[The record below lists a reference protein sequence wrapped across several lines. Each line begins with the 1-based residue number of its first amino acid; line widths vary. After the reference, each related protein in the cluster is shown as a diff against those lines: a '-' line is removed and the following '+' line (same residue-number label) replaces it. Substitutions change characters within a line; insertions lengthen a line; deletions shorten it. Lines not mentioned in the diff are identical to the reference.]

1 MGLNF
6 GSWCGGYATKRIGL
20 MLSYDAQWMMAGVY
34 TSAVV
39 VVHLFV
45 GTIFC
50 GWLRLVT
57 PLFQPVDS
65 SNMRRDLVRW
75 LLFFFFC
82 SCRWFRSI
90 WHSWCRSS
98 MYLCALHSCV
108 FALRVA
114 WVRRDEYAKIWQAVR
129 GMSPVY
135 VGGGQMFRNLHNVLG
150 KRYIDDKTFS

>member
-57 PLFQPVDS
+57 PLFQPADS

-75 LLFFFFC
+75 LLFFFFLFMSVISKHMTLMVSLKYVPMC
-82 SCRWFRSI
+82 PSFVCFCFACGLSEEGWICQNMTGSTWNVSGVRWWWPDVS
-90 WHSWCRSS
+90 
-98 MYLCALHSCV
+98 
-108 FALRVA
+108 
-114 WVRRDEYAKIWQAVR
+114 K
-129 GMSPVY
+129 SP
-135 VGGGQMFRNLHNVLG
+135 
-150 KRYIDDKTFS
+150 